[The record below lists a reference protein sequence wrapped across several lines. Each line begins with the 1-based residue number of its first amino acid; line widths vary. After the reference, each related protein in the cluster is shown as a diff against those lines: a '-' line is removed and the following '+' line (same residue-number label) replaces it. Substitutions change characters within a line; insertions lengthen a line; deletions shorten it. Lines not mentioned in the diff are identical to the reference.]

1 MLYEDWRIHKRLN
14 DYKTVYVYCRRG
26 PGKPLIELNTILD
39 LKDQGYSV
47 VINNGF
53 KENKYGKRRAFK

>member
-1 MLYEDWRIHKRLN
+1 MAYADWRIHKRLN
-14 DYKTVYVYCRRG
+14 DYKTVHIYCGRG
-26 PGKPLIELNTILD
+26 SGKSLTELNTILD

-53 KENKYGKRRAFK
+53 KENKYGKR